1 MHVTGDLIVAR
12 AGGGAA
18 EGTDGAPGGGGGGEQ
33 LGDLTLALDELSK
46 ELVCKLTG
54 KTSYEFGDLSIVID
68 TRCARDCGSV
78 WWCVDGSMC
87 VCVCVCVCVVGECGG
102 DG

>member
-1 MHVTGDLIVAR
+1 MHVTGDSIVAR

-18 EGTDGAPGGGGGGEQ
+18 EDTDEAPCGGGGGQHAQ

-68 TRCARDCGSV
+68 TRCARDCVSV
-78 WWCVDGSMC
+78 WR
-87 VCVCVCVCVVGECGG
+87 
-102 DG
+102 